1 MPSFNSHKQGNT
13 VMKLWMFILLVM
25 AVLPIQPVIAAKESG
40 SAKAIKKLQMMVKD
54 ATAER
59 DRLTTENAKMTAELE
74 QLKKQSEQE
83 KKAVTALADKHSK
96 ELTTQKSIAD
106 EIHNRL
112 DNTTAKLR
120 EVIDK
125 YNALNQSKNELATEH
140 SSLQNTQKFA
150 ASELKAC
157 EAKNIKL
164 YEATKEVI
172 ASYQSCQDK
181 GIVGTLIDSE
191 PVLQI
196 NSVEYET
203 IAQDYEDK
211 LNKQKFKASEAPK
224 K

>member
-1 MPSFNSHKQGNT
+1 
-13 VMKLWMFILLVM
+13 MFMLLVL
-25 AVLPIQPVIAAKESG
+25 AFSPIQIAYAAKESG

-59 DRLTTENAKMTAELE
+59 DRLTAENGKITAELV

-83 KKAVTALADKHSK
+83 KKTATTLADKHSK
-96 ELTTQKSIAD
+96 ELTAQKSIAD

-140 SSLQNTQKFA
+140 SSLQNNQHFT

-164 YEATKEVI
+164 YEASKEVI
-172 ASYQSCQDK
+172 ASYQGCQDK
-181 GIVGTLIDSE
+181 GIVGTLMDSE

-211 LNKQKFKASEAPK
+211 LNKQKFKASEVSNK
-224 K
+224 

>member
-1 MPSFNSHKQGNT
+1 
-13 VMKLWMFILLVM
+13 MKLFLIVVLVLSF
-25 AVLPIQPVIAAKESG
+25 LPVQAANAAKESS

-59 DRLTTENAKMTAELE
+59 DRLTTENGKITAELE

-83 KKAVTALADKHSK
+83 KKTATTLADKHSK

-112 DNTTAKLR
+112 ENTTAKLR

-140 SSLQNTQKFA
+140 SSLQNTQQFT

-157 EAKNIKL
+157 ETKNAKL
-164 YEATKEVI
+164 YEASKEVI
-172 ASYQSCQDK
+172 ASYQGCQDK
-181 GIVGTLIDSE
+181 GIVGTLMDSE

-211 LNKQKFKASEAPK
+211 LNKQKFKASEAPTK
-224 K
+224 

>member
-1 MPSFNSHKQGNT
+1 MPSSNGRKSGYSE
-13 VMKLWMFILLVM
+13 MKLLMIIIL
-25 AVLPIQPVIAAKESG
+25 VLGFLPLQPVSAAKESG
-40 SAKAIKKLQMMVKD
+40 SAKTLKKLQMMLQD

-59 DRLTTENAKMTAELE
+59 DRLSAENAKLLAELE

-83 KKAVTALADKHSK
+83 KKAATALADKHGK
-96 ELTTQKSIAD
+96 ELATQKSIAD

-112 DNTTAKLR
+112 DNTTARLH

-140 SSLQNTQKFA
+140 SSLQNTQKFT

-157 EAKNIKL
+157 EANNMKL
-164 YEATKEVI
+164 YEASKEVI
-172 ASYQSCQDK
+172 ASYRSCRDK
-181 GIVGTLIDSE
+181 GIVDTLIDAE

-211 LNKQKFKASEAPK
+211 LNKQKFKANEMPTK
-224 K
+224 